1 MKLSK
6 NKGRNLKKQTKTSVY
21 VKPKLKSPVTTSL
34 KIEVQLGASF
44 CVFVFILKGR
54 NCKIHGPR
62 SSRIQDEFGKCGVLQ
77 ADRCLL
83 HGSGTLGNDI
93 PLQCSGRYVI
103 GHSAV
108 RSGSSFRMT

>member
-1 MKLSK
+1 MELPK
-6 NKGRNLKKQTKTSVY
+6 NKGRCLKKQRKTSVD

-44 CVFVFILKGR
+44 CVFVFILKGGDS
-54 NCKIHGPR
+54 KIHGPR
-62 SSRIQDEFGKCGVLQ
+62 SSRIQDESGKRGVLQ

-93 PLQCSGRYVI
+93 PLQCGGRYVL
-103 GHSAV
+103 GLGAV
-108 RSGSSFRMT
+108 RGGSPFRVT